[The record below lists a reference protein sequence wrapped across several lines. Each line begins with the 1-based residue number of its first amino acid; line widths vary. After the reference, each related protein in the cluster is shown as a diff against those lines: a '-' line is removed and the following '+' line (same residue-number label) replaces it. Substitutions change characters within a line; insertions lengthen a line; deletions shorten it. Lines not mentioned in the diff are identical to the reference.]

1 MKKAGYALISKADG
15 AALEWWE
22 SIPQRIDFPDG
33 DVVFGVNEGW
43 ESDGYKIIAEER
55 QFADPPDIDPV
66 LPAPL
71 ITRRQ
76 LLIGLM
82 SEGFITSDECVD
94 AASGAVPTAVQEIFD
109 TMITDPVE
117 RTKAIVTW
125 ATVRDVLREDSL
137 TKMLQASRNLSDA
150 ELDAMWA
157 RWAEI

>member
-1 MKKAGYALISKADG
+1 MKKAGYALIRKSDG
-15 AALEWWE
+15 ATLAWWE
-22 SIPQRIDFPDG
+22 VIPSRIDTPEG
-33 DVVFGVNEGW
+33 DVVFGANESW
-43 ESDGYKIIAEER
+43 EGPDYKIVTEER
-55 QFADPPDIDPV
+55 EFADPPEINPV

-82 SEGFITSDECVD
+82 TEGFITSDECLA
-94 AASGAVPTAVQEIFD
+94 AASGAVPAAVQAIFD
-109 TMITDPVE
+109 SMIPDPVE

-125 ATVRDVLREDSL
+125 ATVRDVLREDGL